1 MSRDKHIWRKVR
13 KKPIVVEFREV
24 DGKEQIETREGVL
37 TAKQEEDYIIRG
49 VDGEI
54 YPIKKSI
61 FYRTYDVIEE
71 DMDKHKPKPLNLGDI
86 PEWLEKQLEKRSD
99 LIKYE
104 KIDASNPPLLKETVF
119 ITRIRDVL
127 INEIKQRVRTACEFY
142 LKYKDKPA
150 LFSEEQFSIIWRY
163 DRLTGTYIVDLGN
176 RYTEYNYWLL
186 KEVFKNVLGEE
197 RENE

>member
-1 MSRDKHIWRKVR
+1 MSRDKHIWRKAR

-24 DGKEQIETREGVL
+24 DGKEQIETREGIL
-37 TAKQEEDYIIRG
+37 TANQEEDYIIRG

-61 FYRTYDVIEE
+61 FYCTYEVIEE

-119 ITRIRDVL
+119 ITRIRDIL
-127 INEIKQRVRTACEFY
+127 INEIKQRVRAACEFY

-150 LFSEEQFSIIWRY
+150 LFSEEQFSIKWSY
-163 DRLTGTYIVDLGN
+163 DRLTGTYIMDLGN
-176 RYTEYNYWLL
+176 RYTEYNYLS
-186 KEVFKNVLGEE
+186 
-197 RENE
+197 

>member
-1 MSRDKHIWRKVR
+1 
-13 KKPIVVEFREV
+13 
-24 DGKEQIETREGVL
+24 L
-37 TAKQEEDYIIRG
+37 RG

-61 FYRTYDVIEE
+61 FYRTYEVIEE

-86 PEWLEKQLEKRSD
+86 PEWLEEQIEKRSD

-127 INEIKQRVRTACEFY
+127 INEIKQRIRAACEFY

-150 LFSEEQFSIIWRY
+150 LFSEEQFSISWRY

-176 RYTEYNYWLL
+176 RYTEYNYWL
-186 KEVFKNVLGEE
+186 FKLAFKDVLEE
-197 RENE
+197 EKIK

>member
-1 MSRDKHIWRKVR
+1 MSRDKHIWRKAR

-37 TAKQEEDYIIRG
+37 TANQEEDYIIRG

-61 FYRTYDVIEE
+61 FYRTYEVIEE

-104 KIDASNPPLLKETVF
+104 KIDVSNPPLLKETVF

-127 INEIKQRVRTACEFY
+127 INEIKQRIRAACEFY

-150 LFSEEQFSIIWRY
+150 LFSEEQFSISWRY

-176 RYTEYNYWLL
+176 RYTEYNYWL
-186 KEVFKNVLGEE
+186 FKLAFKDVLEE
-197 RENE
+197 EKIK